1 MKHRLSWS
9 SLLLLTLCL
18 ALAPTAMAS
27 NTWYVDGVNGSD
39 TNDCKSLANACA
51 TIGHAISLASSGDS
65 VIVAAT
71 TYMENLTI
79 NISLQLTGS
88 GAPTTIIDGGGAGS
102 VISILNTSA
111 VVALSEVTI
120 QNGIAS
126 GGAGILNWG
135 TLTLNNT
142 TLSGNMA
149 LSETSA
155 AGGGIFSSGT
165 LTITNSTL
173 NGNSGSSRYVF
184 GGAIYNSGTLTI
196 TNSTLSQNA
205 SNGTVGGGGGG
216 IYSGSGNVT
225 INSSTFSANSA
236 TGDGGGGIYNGGGTL
251 TIQNSIVANSKSGGD
266 CLGSMTSNGYNL
278 SSDQTCNFNNFGD
291 ANNTDPKLGPLQSNG
306 GPTQTQALL
315 DGSPAI
321 DAGNP
326 AGCTDGQSHL
336 LTTDQRGEPR
346 PDKEE
351 SSGCDMGAYE
361 RQTTGPYPLTVSLSG
376 TGSGTVTSNPSG
388 INCPG
393 TCTSNFNSGTSVTL
407 TPIAGN
413 GSTFAGWS
421 GACSGTGTCTVIMN
435 TAQAVT
441 ATFNTTQ
448 TFLLTV
454 TKGGTGTGSVTS
466 NPSGINCGSVCGAS
480 FASGTVVT
488 LAATPDPGSTFTGWR
503 GACSGKGSCTVT
515 MNAANLVK
523 ATFAVA
529 YPLTV
534 TKAGA
539 GTGTVKSSPSG
550 IKCGATCSHNFKA
563 GTMVTLTEKPDAGHT
578 FGGWSGACSGLGV
591 CKVTMTG
598 AETVVATFN

>member
-39 TNDCKSLANACA
+39 SNNCQSPAMACG
-51 TIGHAISLASSGDS
+51 TVGHAISLASSGDS

-488 LAATPDPGSTFTGWR
+488 LTATPDPGSTFTGWR